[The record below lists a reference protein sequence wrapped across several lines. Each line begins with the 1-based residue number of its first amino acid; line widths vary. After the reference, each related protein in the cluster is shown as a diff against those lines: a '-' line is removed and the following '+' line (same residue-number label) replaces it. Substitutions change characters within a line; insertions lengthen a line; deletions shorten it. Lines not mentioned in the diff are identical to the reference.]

1 MVQKWTGRLLGK
13 MHNEGVSFDD
23 LASELGYTKAY
34 ISMIMNGKRNPSGA
48 KVKLEQAVDTIL
60 KKREAAKRVEGVTP

>member
-34 ISMIMNGKRNPSGA
+34 ISMILNGKRNPSGA

-60 KKREAAKRVEGVTP
+60 KKREAAKRGKG